1 MTPELTALTLAA
13 LLQGL
18 QFLIV
23 AIPATARLG
32 PRVAMGTRDDGPLE
46 SQLPPHLARLSRA
59 LDNHFDALI
68 LFTIA
73 VTITHLSQTTTLFT
87 AVCAWTYLAARVAY
101 VPAYALGWTP
111 WRSRIW
117 SIGFLSSMLML
128 IAALT

>member
-1 MTPELTALTLAA
+1 MTAELTALALAA
-13 LLQGL
+13 LLQGA
-18 QFLIV
+18 QFLIL
-23 AIPATARLG
+23 AIPATAHLG
-32 PRVAMGTRDDGPLE
+32 TRITMGTRDDGPLE
-46 SQLPPHLARLSRA
+46 PQLPPRLARLSRA

-73 VTITHLSQTTTLFT
+73 VTVTHLSQSTNTFT
-87 AVCAWTYLAARVAY
+87 AACAWAYLAARVAY